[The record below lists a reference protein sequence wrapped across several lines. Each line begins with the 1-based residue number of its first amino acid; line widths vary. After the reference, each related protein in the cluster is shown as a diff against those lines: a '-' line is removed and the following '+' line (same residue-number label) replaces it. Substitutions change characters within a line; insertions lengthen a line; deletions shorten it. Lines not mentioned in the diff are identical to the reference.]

1 MDWEERCIRVCAS
14 ALLCAGLL
22 RLGSGGFFAP
32 LGQALEDP
40 NVASFLVYM
49 QTGRVV
55 RLSPDPP
62 TTPAISGAA
71 PDPEPA
77 EAASVPQHRSDLPV
91 FCADDLSCVDITYNC
106 NYEPD
111 LQTLLTQSLD
121 WDLHTEQPS
130 VLIVHTHTC
139 ESYTRCP
146 GDTYTETSAYRTL
159 DPGYNVL
166 SLGELVTQ
174 RLEDAGIHVIHDT
187 AFHDYPSYNGSYSD
201 AAAST
206 ESILQEHPD
215 IQLILDLHRDAA
227 DTPTGQ
233 LVTECSIG
241 AQTAAQ
247 LMMVVGTDA
256 GGLDNPGW
264 RDNLSVALKL
274 HTLLERTN
282 PGICR
287 PINFTY
293 HRYNQHLGG
302 HALIVE
308 IGAAGNT
315 LPQAKL
321 AANALADAIIE
332 LSNGSNESTSP
343 N

>member
-1 MDWEERCIRVCAS
+1 MDWEGRCIRVCAG
-14 ALLCAGLL
+14 ALLFAGLL
-22 RLGSGGFFAP
+22 RLSASGFLSP

-40 NVASFLVYM
+40 GIASFLVYM

-55 RLSPDPP
+55 RLSPEPPVTPIMGSPQIPTEETSAP
-62 TTPAISGAA
+62 TTAA
-71 PDPEPA
+71 T
-77 EAASVPQHRSDLPV
+77 EASLPV
-91 FCADDLSCVDITYNC
+91 FCADDLSRVDVTYNC

-111 LQTLLTQSLD
+111 MEALLTQPLE
-121 WDLHTEQPS
+121 WDLHSESPS
-130 VLIVHTHTC
+130 VLIVHTHTS

-166 SLGELVTQ
+166 SLGELVAA

-187 AFHDYPSYNGSYSD
+187 SFHDYPSYNGAYSD
-201 AAAST
+201 ACAST
-206 ESILQEHPD
+206 EEILAENPG
-215 IQLILDLHRDAA
+215 IELILDLHRDAA

-241 AQTAAQ
+241 IETAAQ

-256 GGLDNPGW
+256 GGLDNPDW
-264 RDNLSVALKL
+264 KDNLSVALKL
-274 HTLLERTN
+274 HAQLEQVN

-293 HRYNQHLGG
+293 HRYNQHLGK
-302 HALIVE
+302 HALIIE

-321 AANALADAIIE
+321 AAGALADAIIA
-332 LSNGSNESTSP
+332 LSNGTSSP